1 MGRLADQVSDLES
14 ECDELN
20 GQVSSLEQSLDEVE
34 QELEATVNDLNKANE
49 FIEWVKLAYPVIIKD
64 YECVKLIDE
73 VANEHS

>member
-1 MGRLADQVSDLES
+1 MSLGEMVSEMEQDLEHYKG
-14 ECDELN
+14 EC
-20 GQVSSLEQSLDEVE
+20 VSLEQSLDEVE
-34 QELEATVNDLNKANE
+34 AELEAVTNDLNKANE

>member
-34 QELEATVNDLNKANE
+34 GELEEKINELEKAKE

-64 YECVKLIDE
+64 YECVKVIE
-73 VANEHS
+73 EKANERS